1 MGWKTKLT
9 SVATA
14 RSVPVNK
21 YAPTERQVLPQELEG
36 VLGGPTQ
43 PRMHLIP
50 SVSVERGAAASL
62 QH

>member
-1 MGWKTKLT
+1 M
-9 SVATA
+9 ATA
-14 RSVPVNK
+14 RSVTVNK

-36 VLGGPTQ
+36 GLGGPTQ

-50 SVSVERGAAASL
+50 SISVDRGAAASL